1 MDKVK
6 KIVEP
11 ALTVATGALAE
22 PVAGWAGI
30 LSGGDAGAV
39 ERTRDALTYQPRS
52 EPGRQGLRALASAM
66 GPVTETMKGVET
78 TLGDAGYRAGG
89 PGLAAAMATVPT
101 AVGTWAGGRLLPALK
116 NAPKA
121 GPRGPVNRQAGYI
134 TPIDGSGKVGTPVV
148 DSPMV
153 PRDIS
158 QLVPNGRAT
167 TVYDALKQ
175 VHGNAES
182 PVTRSLRASNDMGFL
197 ERPVSMMNDPAEARM
212 FVGDRNGLR
221 VNVAAQ
227 NARTPADLNQ
237 SRVPEFIDALNE
249 SYGQSKGAPRLTRLE
264 AGLKAQNAAAE
275 ARNRR

>member
-78 TLGDAGYRAGG
+78 TLGD
-89 PGLAAAMATVPT
+89 
-101 AVGTWAGGRLLPALK
+101 
-116 NAPKA
+116 
-121 GPRGPVNRQAGYI
+121 AGYI